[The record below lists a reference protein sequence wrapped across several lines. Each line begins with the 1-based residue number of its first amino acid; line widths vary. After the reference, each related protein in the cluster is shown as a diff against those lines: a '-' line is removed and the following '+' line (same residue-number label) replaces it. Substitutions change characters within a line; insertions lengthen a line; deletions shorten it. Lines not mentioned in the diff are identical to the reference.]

1 MPVRL
6 LTVSCGAPLLA
17 ALLTALLTLATAA
30 GQELRYAE
38 WRLVESAP
46 ETLDYRNALRNGV
59 FDDNARSYLR
69 DVALPQLAAPGNQAT
84 IDRVRRRLRDITCD
98 PSGAANAV
106 DQAGRFVID
115 FMKAVAAD
123 EKADITVR
131 VNAMLLI
138 GDTNAKGGKP
148 LADALAPLTAAVG
161 DARLP
166 AAVRIAAAAGL
177 ARHVDAADGPLPAP
191 TAAALVA
198 LVSKPADADPVAA
211 EWLAARALGMLTRL
225 GPAAPQPAVAAAGGM
240 LSDPDRSPDLRVRA
254 AAVVGAAAAPTAGI
268 DVAKAVAAIR
278 EIARTTLEA
287 EATRD
292 AATSLEGL
300 TEQGG
305 TQPVDGRGGRGVA
318 PGGFPGQAGGFPA
331 QEGLPGQT
339 QGPVQVQACRRAAW
353 RLDTLGKALGGEDGS
368 GGLARLAGPAQADV
382 KDLAA
387 VLRAAAVQIDAE
399 PDVFAIR
406 EALQNLAAGP
416 AAGGEAAAAPGPQRP
431 ADRSTPAADPGDAPF
446 SPFGQ

>member
-17 ALLTALLTLATAA
+17 ALLAALLTVATAA

-59 FDDNARSYLR
+59 FDDNARGYLR
-69 DVALPQLAAPGNQAT
+69 DVALPQLAAPGNRAT

-123 EKADITVR
+123 EQADIAVR

-211 EWLAARALGMLTRL
+211 EWLTARALGMLTRL
-225 GPAAPQPAVAAAGGM
+225 GPAAPQPAVAAAGGI
-240 LSDPDRSPDLRVRA
+240 LSDTDRSPDLRVRA
-254 AAVVGAAAAPTAGI
+254 AAVVGSAAAPAAGI
-268 DVAKAVAAIR
+268 DVAKALAVIR
-278 EIARTTLEA
+278 EIAVTTLEA

-300 TEQGG
+300 TGQGG
-305 TQPVDGRGGRGVA
+305 AQPVDGRGGQGVA
-318 PGGFPGQAGGFPA
+318 PGGFPG

-416 AAGGEAAAAPGPQRP
+416 AAASEAGAAAAAPQRP
-431 ADRSTPAADPGDAPF
+431 ADRGSPAADPGDAPF
-446 SPFGQ
+446 NPFGQ

>member
-17 ALLTALLTLATAA
+17 ALLAALFTVATAA

-115 FMKAVAAD
+115 FMKAIAAD
-123 EKADITVR
+123 EKADIAVR

-138 GDTNAKGGKP
+138 GDTSAKGGRP

-177 ARHVDAADGPLPAP
+177 ARHIDAADGPLPAP

-198 LVSKPADADPVAA
+198 LVSTPADADPVAA
-211 EWLAARALGMLTRL
+211 EWLAARALGMLARL
-225 GPAAPQPAVAAAGGM
+225 GPAAPQPAVAAAGAI
-240 LSDPDRSPDLRVRA
+240 LSDTDRSPDLRVRA
-254 AAVVGAAAAPTAGI
+254 AAVVGAAAAPAAGI
-268 DVAKAVAAIR
+268 DMAKALAAIR
-278 EIARTTLEA
+278 EIARTTLET

-292 AATSLEGL
+292 VATSLEGL
-300 TEQGG
+300 TGQGG
-305 TQPVDGRGGRGVA
+305 AQPFDGRGGRGVA
-318 PGGFPGQAGGFPA
+318 PGGFPGQQGV
-331 QEGLPGQT
+331 PGQT

-399 PDVFAIR
+399 PDLFSIR
-406 EALQNLAAGP
+406 EALQSLAAGP
-416 AAGGEAAAAPGPQRP
+416 ATAGEAGAAPASPRP
-431 ADRSTPAADPGDAPF
+431 ADRGSPAADPGDAPF
-446 SPFGQ
+446 NPFGQ

>member
-6 LTVSCGAPLLA
+6 LTVSCGAVSCGAPLLA
-17 ALLTALLTLATAA
+17 ALLTALLTVATAA

-123 EKADITVR
+123 EKADIAVR

-148 LADALAPLTAAVG
+148 LADALPPLTAAVG

-225 GPAAPQPAVAAAGGM
+225 GPAAPQPAVAAAGGI

-254 AAVVGAAAAPTAGI
+254 AAVVGAAAAPAAGI
-268 DVAKAVAAIR
+268 DVAKALAAIR
-278 EIARTTLEA
+278 EIARTTLET

-300 TEQGG
+300 TRQGG
-305 TQPVDGRGGRGVA
+305 TQPFEGRGGQGFA
-318 PGGFPGQAGGFPA
+318 PGGFPG

-406 EALQNLAAGP
+406 EALQNLAVGP
-416 AAGGEAAAAPGPQRP
+416 AAASEAGTAAAPQRP

>member
-17 ALLTALLTLATAA
+17 ALLTALLTVATAA

-123 EKADITVR
+123 EKADIAVR

-148 LADALAPLTAAVG
+148 LADALAPLTAALG

-198 LVSKPADADPVAA
+198 LLAKPADADPVAA
-211 EWLAARALGMLTRL
+211 EWLTARALGMLARL
-225 GPAAPQPAVAAAGGM
+225 GPAAPQPAVAAAGAM
-240 LSDPDRSPDLRVRA
+240 LSDTDRSPDLRVRA
-254 AAVVGAAAAPTAGI
+254 AAVVGAAAAPAAGI
-268 DVAKAVAAIR
+268 DVAKALAAIR

-318 PGGFPGQAGGFPA
+318 PGGFPG

-416 AAGGEAAAAPGPQRP
+416 DAAGEAGAAAAPQRP